1 MTILKSSQILSD
13 STQSFE
19 DAVANGVERFAKT
32 VNHVRSA
39 SVNHLSVTVED
50 GKIDKYR
57 VNMQVTFEVK

>member
-19 DAVANGVERFAKT
+19 EAVANGVEHFAKT
-32 VNHVRSA
+32 VKHVRSA
-39 SVNHLSVTVED
+39 SVNHMSVTVED
-50 GKIDKYR
+50 GKIDKFR